1 MTQKTSPF
9 VEASYGW
16 DQGESNWNFGMDQ
29 NLLKFSFL
37 FDRNIDGIVSTLPPA
52 VNGQAYFNT
61 ADNRIY
67 FAVGT
72 TYYSTATPK
81 WYTVNLRSSGV
92 TYQFNGSILNVLPN
106 NSEISQRLD
115 DVEASVDGLGSASQK
130 PTEYFA
136 SQAELDVAVSQTSA
150 YTDFLRSDIASTI
163 PTKGSSLVGGLISQS
178 LTLNVPSQFTTIQ
191 DAFTYL
197 SKYTIVRDAVVTI
210 KVANGT
216 YTLTGSINLNHP
228 QGFQIQLIG
237 NTTTPTSCVLTV
249 TDSATFDA
257 IVCSGGNRF
266 GLLNGFHITRPT
278 KAEMPKNSTGVLAV
292 QNSTLILGSSIK
304 VSKWFYGIAARDG
317 SFIKCPAA
325 QVSESGDVGIWSY
338 GGSTVICDG
347 AISNTANAA
356 GQPWGFGFQAEY
368 GSTLVGTNISASG
381 CKIAGFASLSNSTCR
396 IFDSSTSSN
405 IGSGLFARD
414 GGVIEAQNTNT
425 TNNTRYGIEV
435 VEGSGR
441 IFGVSGNTGNTLGPV
456 NAFVYLSVVGTDPQI
471 TNSSGNLRIDS
482 RDNTYFNT
490 AGGAQFCVRNT
501 PSAVNRIDVIGAATG
516 QSPQFIATGTDTN
529 IDLAL
534 TPKGSGRV
542 KVGATFTGT
551 VSTNSYIE
559 FLSNDG
565 AVLRIPVQRL

>member
-1 MTQKTSPF
+1 MTQQAPWLET
-9 VEASYGW
+9 AYGW
-16 DQGESNWNFGMDQ
+16 AYGENGWNTGMDS
-29 NLLKFSFL
+29 NLLKFSVM
-37 FDRNIDGIVSTLPPA
+37 FDRNVDSIVASLPPA
-52 VNGQAYFNT
+52 VNGQVHYNT
-61 ADNRIY
+61 SDNRIY
-67 FAVGT
+67 FAVNT
-72 TYYSTATPK
+72 TYFSTPVPK
-81 WYTVNLRSSGV
+81 WFTIVVRTTGV
-92 TYQFNGSILNVLPN
+92 TWQFNGTS
-106 NSEISQRLD
+106 ISQVASVTTLDSRLD
-115 DVEASVDGLGSASQK
+115 AVELTLSSLGSAAFEDVSA
-130 PTEYFA
+130 FA
-136 SQAELDVAVSQTSA
+136 TQVELDVVEGQAQG
-150 YTDFLRSDIASTI
+150 YTDSLRSDIASTI

-178 LTLNVPSQFTTIQ
+178 LTLNVPSQFITIQ

-197 SKYTIVRDAVVTI
+197 SKYTIARDAVVTI
-210 KVANGT
+210 KVADGT

-228 QGFQIQLIG
+228 QGFRIQLIG

-471 TNSSGNLRIDS
+471 TSSSGNLRIDS